1 MGPCDHYNGINVAKR
16 RAEMAE
22 RVAEGETIHA
32 AGKKMGLTK
41 GQTSRVWQGVVK
53 DMGAQA
59 V

>member
-1 MGPCDHYNGINVAKR
+1 MTRHRFHNGIDVRKR

-22 RVAEGETIHA
+22 HVAEGDSIYA

-41 GQTSRVWQGVVK
+41 GQTSRVWQGVVSE
-53 DMGAQA
+53 MGVQA